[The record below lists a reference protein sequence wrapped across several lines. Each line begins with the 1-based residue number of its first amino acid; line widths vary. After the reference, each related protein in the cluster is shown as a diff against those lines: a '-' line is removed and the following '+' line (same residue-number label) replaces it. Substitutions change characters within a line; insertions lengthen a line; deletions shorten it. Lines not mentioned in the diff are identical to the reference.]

1 MPSAFIISRVALR
14 RVAGHG
20 DPFLSEHHNSFR
32 PGRKKIYK
40 KFKKGCQFIFYP
52 LSISCENIAE
62 AGNVIED

>member
-32 PGRKKIYK
+32 SGRKKIYK
-40 KFKKGCQFIFYP
+40 KFKRAVNSYSTLCQ
-52 LSISCENIAE
+52 LVARISLRLEM
-62 AGNVIED
+62 